1 MNDAPWTN
9 LNVLCQLCAEVTGK
23 ESSLLLVLVKK
34 LAVARGHILRTSPFY
49 LLSSASCPAP

>member
-23 ESSLLLVLVKK
+23 ESSLLLLVKK
-34 LAVARGHILRTSPFY
+34 LAVAKGHILRRSPFY